1 MSIDM
6 KKVQSRLEEQIR
18 AAQPEVEQQVLAL
31 YEQSQP
37 EAVHFLTQYSNNLVK
52 EGVAE
57 WKKLGE
63 YLMVKYI
70 DGVIK
75 KEENGRFKRNEHGL
89 PASPTRAGYSNEYY
103 RKIVDQ
109 SGDKYRVQPV
119 EN

>member
-1 MSIDM
+1 
-6 KKVQSRLEEQIR
+6 
-18 AAQPEVEQQVLAL
+18 VEQQVLAL
-31 YEQSQP
+31 YEKSQP
-37 EAVHFLTQYSNNLVK
+37 EAVHFLTRYTNNLVN

-75 KEENGRFKRNEHGL
+75 KEENGQFKRNEYGG
-89 PASPTRAGYSNEYY
+89 PAFPSRPGYSNEYY
-103 RKIVDQ
+103 RKIVEQ
-109 SGDKYRVQPV
+109 TGDKYKVQPV

>member
-1 MSIDM
+1 M
-6 KKVQSRLEEQIR
+6 
-18 AAQPEVEQQVLAL
+18 
-31 YEQSQP
+31 
-37 EAVHFLTQYSNNLVK
+37 
-52 EGVAE
+52 AE

-75 KEENGRFKRNEHGL
+75 KEDNGQFKRNEHGL
-89 PASPTRAGYSNEYY
+89 PAFPSRPGYSNEYY

-109 SGDKYRVQPV
+109 TGEKYKVQSI